1 MIKILIKYRILF
13 LLLLILLTVLACLK
27 IPSVT
32 INTDFSQF
40 LPDNDPEYVLY
51 KELKSEL
58 KDDESILII
67 GIEHKPSIYNTLFLQ
82 ETQRFID
89 NLHQVDGIYHINAL
103 TNLSYPV
110 KSLFGVLSI
119 PYLPINDSLDVSNY
133 KPKIRKDVHL
143 TQNFVNKEEN
153 VLFVW
158 LEFKDV
164 KSPSQIENALLSI
177 ETIRREFPD
186 LKTYVWGKHYL
197 QKELNEITKNS
208 TKNIV
213 LWVLLFLI
221 IALSLIFRSPW
232 SVLFSLLLV
241 VVSFILFFGGMAGLN
256 RPFNIMSNLFPII
269 ILIVGISDIIH
280 LSIKYNTEL
289 NTGKSHTEAFT
300 SSIREIGWALF
311 ITSFTTAIG
320 FFILQI
326 SPMKVL
332 RDFGLEAGAA
342 VILTFGLTIL
352 LSPVILRG
360 FTGNRQFELSKL
372 YKKFASKLL
381 GLVMKL
387 QRYPK
392 SIFAFYGILT
402 IAGIIGIFFI
412 NTNNR
417 QYSIPNNHELKENYT
432 FFEKQ
437 LGGSRTFELVL
448 QATKNHKLNEPDVLN
463 QINGI
468 QDYLDSL
475 PYLSA
480 VKSPLLYYRTLH
492 KVYNS
497 SATDHSSLDLDKKT
511 IDTYEKQFINV
522 STLQF
527 LMNEQKTLFKFNA
540 QMKDLGRHEVAKIND
555 EIIDEVNKRLDVS
568 KVSCRISG
576 MDHLFD
582 RSHDKRIENM
592 FYGILLAILLV
603 SITLGFI
610 FKKLSITLLALL
622 LNLIPIIISAGIL
635 GFTNLE
641 LRAGSSIIFT
651 IAFVIVVDDTI
662 HLLSKFQWH
671 RNRGNSVEQAVYLAL
686 KECGTAIIAT
696 SIILIGGFVI
706 LMLSDYNEIFTLG
719 FLMSIVILI
728 TLTIDLILAPLFILK
743 FFRKYL

>member
-1 MIKILIKYRILF
+1 MIKVLIKYRLLF
-13 LLLLILLTVLACLK
+13 LSLVILLTVLACLK
-27 IPSVT
+27 IPSVE

-40 LPDNDPEYVLY
+40 LPDNDPEYELY
-51 KELKSEL
+51 KTLRAEI

-67 GIEHKPSIYNTLFLQ
+67 GVEHTPSIYNKQFLH

-89 NLHQVDGIYHINAL
+89 SLHQIDGINHINAL

-110 KSLFGVLSI
+110 ISLFGVMSV
-119 PYLPINDSLDVSNY
+119 PYLKLNDSLDVNSY
-133 KPKIRKDVHL
+133 KSKIRKDFHL
-143 TQNFVNKEEN
+143 TQNFVNNEET

-164 KSPSQIENALLSI
+164 KNPSQVENALLSI
-177 ETIRREFPD
+177 ETIRTKFPD
-186 LKTYVWGKHYL
+186 LKTYVWGKRYL

-241 VVSFILFFGGMAGLN
+241 VVAFILFFGGMVGLN

-280 LSIKYNTEL
+280 LSIKYNAEL
-289 NTGKSHTEAFT
+289 NAGKNYADAFT
-300 SSIREIGWALF
+300 NSIREIGWALF

-332 RDFGLEAGAA
+332 RDFGLEAGVA
-342 VILTFGLTIL
+342 VILTFGLTLL

-360 FTGNRQFELSKL
+360 FTGKRQFELSKL
-372 YKKFASKLL
+372 YKKFANKILDF
-381 GLVMKL
+381 VMKL
-387 QRYPK
+387 QQYPK
-392 SIFAFYGILT
+392 SVFTFYGILT
-402 IAGIIGIFFI
+402 IIGVIGIFFI
-412 NTNNR
+412 NTNNF

-463 QINGI
+463 QINGV
-468 QDYLDSL
+468 QEYLDSL

-480 VKSPLLYYRTLH
+480 VKSPILYYRTLH

-497 SATDHSSLDLDKKT
+497 SATDHSSLYLDERT
-511 IDTYEKQFINV
+511 INKYERQFINV
-522 STLQF
+522 SALKF

-540 QMKDLGRHEVAKIND
+540 QMKDMGRHDVANINND
-555 EIIDEVNKRLDVS
+555 IINEVNKRLDAS

-603 SITLGFI
+603 SLTLGLV
-610 FKKLSITLLALL
+610 FKKIILTLLALL
-622 LNLIPIIISAGIL
+622 LNVIPIIISAGIL

-671 RNRGNSVEQAVYLAL
+671 RNRGDSVEQAAHLAL
-686 KECGTAIIAT
+686 KECGKAIIAT

-743 FFRKYL
+743 FFKKYL

>member
-1 MIKILIKYRILF
+1 MIKILIKYRIL
-13 LLLLILLTVLACLK
+13 LLLLVILLTVLASLK
-27 IPSVT
+27 IPSVK

-40 LPDNDPEYVLY
+40 LPDDDPEYELY
-51 KELKSEL
+51 KALKSEI

-67 GIEHKPSIYNTLFLQ
+67 GIEHIPSIYNKLFLQ
-82 ETQRFID
+82 QAQTFID
-89 NLHQVDGIYHINAL
+89 SLHQVEGIYHINAL

-110 KSLFGVLSI
+110 KSLFGVMSF
-119 PYLPINDSLDVSNY
+119 PYLPINDSLDVSVY
-133 KPKIRKDVHL
+133 RDKIRKDVHL
-143 TQNFVNKEEN
+143 TQNFVNKEET

-158 LEFKDV
+158 FEFKDV
-164 KSPSQIENALLSI
+164 KNPSQIENTLLSI
-177 ETIRREFPD
+177 DTLRHEFPE
-186 LKTYVWGKHYL
+186 LKTFLWGKHYL
-197 QKELNEITKNS
+197 QKELNDITKNS

-213 LWVLLFLI
+213 FWVLLFLI
-221 IALSLIFRSPW
+221 IALSLIFRSFW

-269 ILIVGISDIIH
+269 ILIIGISDIIH
-280 LSIKYNTEL
+280 LSIKYNAEL
-289 NTGKSHTEAFT
+289 NAGKRYADAF
-300 SSIREIGWALF
+300 SNSIREIGWALF

-320 FFILQI
+320 FLILQI

-332 RDFGLEAGAA
+332 RDFGLEAGAV
-342 VILTFGLTIL
+342 VILTFGLTLL

-360 FTGNRQFELSKL
+360 FTSKRQFDLSKG
-372 YKKFASKLL
+372 YRKFASKLL
-381 GLVMKL
+381 DYVMKL

-392 SIFAFYGILT
+392 SVFTFYGMLT
-402 IAGIIGIFFI
+402 IAGVVGIFFI
-412 NTNNR
+412 NTNNL

-448 QATKNHKLNEPDVLN
+448 EATKNHKLNEPDVLN
-463 QINGI
+463 QINSI
-468 QDYLDSL
+468 QDYLDNL

-497 SATDHSSLDLDKKT
+497 SYSDNSVLNLDERT
-511 IDTYEKQFINV
+511 INKYEKQFNNV
-522 STLQF
+522 SALKF
-527 LMNEQKTLFKFNA
+527 LMNERKTLFKFNA
-540 QMKDLGRHEVAKIND
+540 QMKDMGRHDVAIIND
-555 EIIDEVNKRLDVS
+555 DILNEANKRLDTS
-568 KVSCRISG
+568 KVTSRISG

-592 FYGILLAILLV
+592 FYGILLAIVLV
-603 SITLGFI
+603 SLTLGFI
-610 FKKLSITLLALL
+610 FKNISITLLALL
-622 LNLIPIIISAGIL
+622 LNIIPIIISAGIL

-671 RNRGNSVEQAVYLAL
+671 RKKGDSVEQALHLAL

-696 SIILIGGFVI
+696 SIILIKGFVI

-728 TLTIDLILAPLFILK
+728 TLTIDLMVAPLFILK
-743 FFRKYL
+743 IFKKYL

>member
-1 MIKILIKYRILF
+1 MIKILIKFR
-13 LLLLILLTVLACLK
+13 LLILSLVIFLTILACLK

-40 LPDNDPEYVLY
+40 LPDNDPEYALY
-51 KELKSEL
+51 KALKTEI

-67 GIEHKPSIYNTLFLQ
+67 GIEHQPSVYDQQFLKY
-82 ETQRFID
+82 TQRFID
-89 NLHQVDGIYHINAL
+89 SLQRIEGINHINAL
-103 TNLSYPV
+103 TNLSYQV
-110 KSLFGVLSI
+110 KSLFGVMRV
-119 PYLPINDSLDVSNY
+119 PYLTLNDSIDVNSY
-133 KPKIRKDVHL
+133 KSKIRNDIHL
-143 TQNFVNKEEN
+143 TQNFVNTEET
-153 VLFVW
+153 VLFIW

-164 KSPSQIENALLSI
+164 KNASQIDNALLSI
-177 ETIRREFPD
+177 ASLRSEFPD
-186 LKTYVWGKHYL
+186 LKTYIWGKKYL
-197 QKELNEITKNS
+197 QKELNNITKNS

-213 LWVLLFLI
+213 LWVLIFLI
-221 IALSLIFRSPW
+221 ITLSLIFRSFW

-241 VVSFILFFGGMAGLN
+241 VLAFLMFFGGMAGLH

-280 LSIKYNTEL
+280 LSIKYNAEL
-289 NTGKSHTEAFT
+289 NAGENHTDAFT
-300 SSIREIGWALF
+300 SSIKEIGWALF

-332 RDFGLEAGAA
+332 RDFGSEASAA
-342 VILTFGLTIL
+342 VILTFVLTLL

-360 FTGNRQFELSKL
+360 FTGNRPFELSKL
-372 YKKFASKLL
+372 YKKFAGKLL
-381 GLVMKL
+381 DFVMKL
-387 QRYPK
+387 LQYPK
-392 SIFAFYGILT
+392 FVFAFYGLLT

-412 NTNNR
+412 NTNNL
-417 QYSIPNNHELKENYT
+417 QYSIPNNHELKDNYT

-448 QATKNHKLNEPDVLN
+448 EANKHHKLNEPEVLRHM
-463 QINGI
+463 NGV
-468 QDYLDSL
+468 QVYLDSL

-492 KVYNS
+492 TVYNS
-497 SATDHSSLDLDKKT
+497 SYTYDSALDLDDYT
-511 IDTYEKQFINV
+511 ISTYEKQFANV
-522 STLQF
+522 STLKF
-527 LMNEQKTLFKFNA
+527 LMNEHKTRFKFNA
-540 QMKDLGRHEVAKIND
+540 QMKDMGRHDVATIND
-555 EIIDEVNKRLDVS
+555 DIISELNKRLNTS
-568 KVSCRISG
+568 KVTARISG
-576 MDHLFD
+576 IDHLFD

-592 FYGILLAILLV
+592 LYGILLAILLV
-603 SITLGFI
+603 SLTLGFI
-610 FKKLSITLLALL
+610 FKKISITLLALL
-622 LNLIPIIISAGIL
+622 LNIIPIIISAGIL

-662 HLLSKFQWH
+662 HLLSKFQW
-671 RNRGNSVEQAVYLAL
+671 RRKKGDSVEQAVHLAL

-719 FLMSIVILI
+719 FLMSVVILI
-728 TLTIDLILAPLFILK
+728 TLTIDLLLAPLFILK
-743 FFRKYL
+743 IFKKYL

>member
-1 MIKILIKYRILF
+1 MIKILIKYRLLVLF
-13 LLLLILLTVLACLK
+13 LVILLTVLASLK

-82 ETQRFID
+82 EIRRFID
-89 NLHQVDGIYHINAL
+89 SLQNVDGIYHAKAL

-110 KSLFGVLSI
+110 KSLFGVLSV
-119 PYLPINDSLDVSNY
+119 PYLPINDNLDVSNY
-133 KPKIRKDVHL
+133 KPKIRKDGHF
-143 TQNFVNKEEN
+143 TQNFVNNEET

-164 KSPSQIENALLSI
+164 KKPSQIENTLLSI
-177 ETIRREFPD
+177 EIIRAKFPE

-197 QKELNEITKNS
+197 QKELNKITKNS

-241 VVSFILFFGGMAGLN
+241 VVAFILFFGGMAGLN

-289 NTGKSHTEAFT
+289 NAGKSPTDAFT
-300 SSIREIGWALF
+300 SSIREIGRALF

-326 SPMKVL
+326 SPMRVL

-342 VILTFGLTIL
+342 VILTFVLTLI
-352 LSPVILRG
+352 LSPVILRD
-360 FTGNRQFELSKL
+360 FTGNRQFELSKH
-372 YKKFASKLL
+372 YKKFANKLL

-402 IAGIIGIFFI
+402 IAGVIGICFI

-448 QATKNHKLNEPDVLN
+448 QAKKNHKLNEPDLLHR
-463 QINGI
+463 INGI

-475 PYLSA
+475 PNLSA
-480 VKSPLLYYRTLH
+480 VKSPLLYYRIMH
-492 KVYNS
+492 NVYNS
-497 SATDHSSLDLDKKT
+497 SSTDHSSLHLDKKT
-511 IDTYEKQFINV
+511 IDTYEKQFISV
-522 STLQF
+522 STLKF

-540 QMKDLGRHEVAKIND
+540 QMKDMGRHDVANIND
-555 EIIDEVNKRLDVS
+555 EIIDEVNKRLDTS
-568 KVSCRISG
+568 KVSSRISG

-592 FYGILLAILLV
+592 FYGILLAIVLV

-610 FKKLSITLLALL
+610 FKKISITLLALL
-622 LNLIPIIISAGIL
+622 LNVIPIIIAAGIL

-671 RNRGNSVEQAVYLAL
+671 RSRGDSLEQALYFAL

-719 FLMSIVILI
+719 FIMSIVILI
-728 TLTIDLILAPLFILK
+728 TLTVDLILAPLFILK